1 MRRADLADLIAF
13 GAVSESSTSE
23 RHSMMTTALCFTGGD
38 QMRRV
43 MRAGVHIVPD
53 VTPAKSI
60 LDPSFRYVPSYATDV
75 RQTFERIRREQET
88 VRRLPADAVVQINP
102 KPATGSAGAGRVA

>member
-1 MRRADLADLIAF
+1 
-13 GAVSESSTSE
+13 
-23 RHSMMTTALCFTGGD
+23 
-38 QMRRV
+38 MRRV
-43 MRAGVHIVPD
+43 MRAGVHLVPD

-88 VRRLPADAVVQINP
+88 VRHLSADAVVQINS
-102 KPATGSAGAGRVA
+102 KPAASSAGAVRMA